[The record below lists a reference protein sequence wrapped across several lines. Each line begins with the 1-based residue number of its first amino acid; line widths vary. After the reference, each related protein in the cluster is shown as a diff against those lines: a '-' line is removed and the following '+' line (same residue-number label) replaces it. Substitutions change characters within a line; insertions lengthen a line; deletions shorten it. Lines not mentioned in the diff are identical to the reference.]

1 MSKPALRIA
10 HGSDIHLD
18 TDYFGGEANL
28 SGRDFYRSVF
38 RALLQHVMQHEPQ
51 LFLLPGDLFDSN
63 RASRDTIEWCMQAL
77 AELPI
82 PVVMIPGNH
91 DCLVPGGIF
100 MEHDFSKVP
109 NVEML
114 LSQEGELLELPR
126 LGAVVWGK
134 GMVEHEPEYSP
145 LQGLPAPRG
154 DCWNLAM
161 GHGIYVGREGMSYRS
176 SPVEAR
182 QIGESGYDY
191 IALGHHHALLDV
203 SHNGT
208 AAFYCGAP
216 VPISHEKKGT
226 YLIIDLVDGQPASV
240 STHIVDLAPAPYTDK

>member
-1 MSKPALRIA
+1 MSKSSLRIA

-28 SGRDFYRSVF
+28 AGRDFYRGVF
-38 RALLQHVMQHEPQ
+38 LALLEHVREHDPQ

-63 RASRDTIEWCMQAL
+63 RASKSTIEWCMQVL
-77 AELPI
+77 GELPF

-91 DCLVPGGIF
+91 DCLVPGGVF
-100 MEHDFSKVP
+100 LEHDFSTLP

-114 LSQEGELLELPR
+114 LGREGELRELPE

-134 GMVEHEPEYSP
+134 GMEDHAPEYSP
-145 LQGLPAPRG
+145 LEGLAAPREG
-154 DCWNLAM
+154 CWNLAM

-182 QIGESGYDY
+182 QIAESGYDY
-191 IALGHHHALLDV
+191 IALGHHHVLLDV

-208 AAFYCGAP
+208 AAFYSGAP

-226 YLIIDLVDGQPASV
+226 YLIVDLVEGRPPSV
-240 STHIVDLAPAPYTDK
+240 STHYVDVAPAPYTPK